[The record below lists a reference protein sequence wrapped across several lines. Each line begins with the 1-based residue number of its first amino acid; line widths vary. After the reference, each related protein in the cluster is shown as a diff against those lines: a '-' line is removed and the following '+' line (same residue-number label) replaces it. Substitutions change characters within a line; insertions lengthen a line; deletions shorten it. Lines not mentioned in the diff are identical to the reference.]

1 MSRSRRKTPIFG
13 ITTARSEREDK
24 ALWHGRWRAAER
36 TVLAAVLPGDA
47 DAHMTTLARSVSDPW
62 GMAKDGRRFWSLEQR
77 TTAAGRVV
85 RAGRSQ
91 AERAAIELRA
101 LRRFMAK

>member
-13 ITTARSEREDK
+13 ITMARSERDDK
-24 ALWHGRWRAAER
+24 TLWHGRWRAAER
-36 TVLAAVLPGDA
+36 AALAVVLPGDV

-62 GMAKDGRRFWSLEQR
+62 GMSKDGKRFWPQEQQK
-77 TTAAGRVV
+77 AAASRVA
-85 RAGRSQ
+85 RAGRSK
-91 AERAAIELRA
+91 AERVAIEART

>member
-13 ITTARSEREDK
+13 ITTARSERDDK

-36 TVLAAVLPGDA
+36 TLLATVLPGDA

-62 GMAKDGRRFWSLEQR
+62 GMAKDGRRFWSLEQQ
-77 TTAAGRVV
+77 AAAASRAA
-85 RAGRSQ
+85 RAGRSK
-91 AERAAIELRA
+91 AESAALEVRA

>member
-36 TVLAAVLPGDA
+36 TVLAGMLPGCA
-47 DAHMTTLARSVSDPW
+47 DAHMTTPARGVSDPW
-62 GMAKDGRRFWSLEQR
+62 GMSKDGRRFWSLEQR
-77 TTAAGRVV
+77 TAAASRAA
-85 RAGRSQ
+85 RAGLSQ
-91 AERAAIELRA
+91 AERAAIEIRA

>member
-13 ITTARSEREDK
+13 ITTARSERDDK

-36 TVLAAVLPGDA
+36 MALAAVLPRDA
-47 DAHMTTLARSVSDPW
+47 DTHMTTLARSVSDPW
-62 GMAKDGRRFWSLEQR
+62 SMAKDGRRFWPLKQQK
-77 TTAAGRVV
+77 AAARSAAS
-85 RAGRSQ
+85 AGRSKV
-91 AERAAIELRA
+91 EREAFEVRT

>member
-36 TVLAAVLPGDA
+36 TALAVVLPGDA
-47 DAHMTTLARSVSDPW
+47 DTHMTTLVRSVSNPW
-62 GMAKDGRRFWSLEQR
+62 GMSKDGRRFWSAKEQNAAASRAARDGR
-77 TTAAGRVV
+77 TPV
-85 RAGRSQ
+85 
-91 AERAAIELRA
+91 ERAAIELRA